1 MALNDMFDMK
11 DNVHVRVTALN
22 STPVICYPTDTFA

>member
-22 STPVICYPTDTFA
+22 STPVIFVTRPT